1 MARKKDSVPSVR
13 LRLGD
18 LNIKLGMD
26 PKLDALYAELESLS
40 KSRSKGRTVL
50 NRLLTG
56 AILEVL
62 VEPSQVEKAKS
73 AAVDILNMFMVEDP

>member
-1 MARKKDSVPSVR
+1 MGRKKDAIPSVR

-18 LNIKLGMD
+18 LNIKLGLD
-26 PKLDALYAELESLS
+26 PKLDELYAELESIS
-40 KSRSKGRTVL
+40 KTRNKGRTVL

-62 VEPSQVEKAKS
+62 VEPSQVEKAKN
-73 AAVDILNMFMVEDP
+73 AAMDILNMFMVEDE